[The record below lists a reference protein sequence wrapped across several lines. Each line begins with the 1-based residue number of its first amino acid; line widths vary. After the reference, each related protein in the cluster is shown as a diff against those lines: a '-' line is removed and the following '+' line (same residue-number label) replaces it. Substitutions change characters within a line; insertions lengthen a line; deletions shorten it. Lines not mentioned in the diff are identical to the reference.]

1 MRGYIYI
8 IANDSIHNQV
18 KVGYTT
24 RTPEER
30 ASDLYQ
36 NNSGI
41 SHHYRVLYAI
51 AIDEFYLREQYN
63 NQTDRSILQRL
74 EQEIHQE
81 LDQWRINQRREWFR
95 VSNGREL
102 SQVVKVIR
110 RLANSYARYQ
120 ISHNRLADY
129 QFSSGVSAPG
139 LRQDLERRLPQFAFL
154 LGRLLPWL
162 GQRRR
167 ELLWLFILALCCHLV
182 SNPGASFGGAFYAAL
197 LVCGGCW
204 GWRLYQRKG
213 QRLRANDFAE
223 LALPAALLLAAL
235 LNQILPRLPLL
246 LALACGL
253 FFFLLPLARRDD

>member
-41 SHHYRVLYAI
+41 SHHYKVLYAI

-102 SQVVKVIR
+102 NQVVRVIR
-110 RLANSYARYQ
+110 RLANSYARYE

-129 QFSSGVSAPG
+129 QFSGAGPAS
-139 LRQDLERRLPQFAFL
+139 LRQDLQQRLPRLGFFL
-154 LGRLLPWL
+154 AQLLPWL
-162 GQRRR
+162 GHWRR
-167 ELLWLFILALCCHLV
+167 ELLWLFILGLCCYQV
-182 SNPGASFGGAFYAAL
+182 SAAAASFAASFYPAL

-235 LNQILPRLPLL
+235 LNQVLPRLPLR

-253 FFFLLPLARRDD
+253 FFFLVPLARRDD